1 MPKQQNT
8 IMADPT
14 SKAIRGHSSNN
25 AEQANTLLTQLNV
38 SISKVHT
45 NFQIPFNIF
54 KVIVLTQLNVSLRHS
69 NLVLYTQGNNRLL
82 QIANEDCIDDVEVR
96 CAPKSAA
103 RRMERKRRRGRY
115 SQWFSERIFSVQIFS
130 MDNASLED
138 PSSSPTKLELYAL
151 NLLRLLIVN
160 KLTEFHLELELLTFE
175 ERQSTVV
182 AYVVGLE
189 QALAEG
195 SYHKFYPR
203 RYKFHTNHLLC

>member
-1 MPKQQNT
+1 MLKYAVLLKAQQGEWREN
-8 IMADPT
+8 DDEEG
-14 SKAIRGHSSNN
+14 KASGFQN
-25 AEQANTLLTQLNV
+25 A
-38 SISKVHT
+38 
-45 NFQIPFNIF
+45 F
-54 KVIVLTQLNVSLRHS
+54 
-69 NLVLYTQGNNRLL
+69 
-82 QIANEDCIDDVEVR
+82 
-96 CAPKSAA
+96 
-103 RRMERKRRRGRY
+103 
-115 SQWFSERIFSVQIFS
+115 SQYKIFS

-195 SYHKFYPR
+195 SYHKVLSSRVQVPYEPF
-203 RYKFHTNHLLC
+203 TLLIPYLKDAVRNDVANCSEKAYESLSLKGKCQRQSWII

>member
-1 MPKQQNT
+1 MLKYAVLLKAQQGEWRE
-8 IMADPT
+8 IDEEEGKV
-14 SKAIRGHSSNN
+14 SGFQN
-25 AEQANTLLTQLNV
+25 A
-38 SISKVHT
+38 
-45 NFQIPFNIF
+45 F
-54 KVIVLTQLNVSLRHS
+54 
-69 NLVLYTQGNNRLL
+69 
-82 QIANEDCIDDVEVR
+82 
-96 CAPKSAA
+96 
-103 RRMERKRRRGRY
+103 
-115 SQWFSERIFSVQIFS
+115 SQYKIFS

-195 SYHKFYPR
+195 
-203 RYKFHTNHLLC
+203 